1 LEFGVVGE
9 VEAELLNEEADA
21 AIVVAHK
28 DVDALDAKVRLR
40 LRAGRG
46 AGGHAGDYKTGR
58 GSEEKD
64 NAEAQ
69 GTERRAEDEKREQV
83 PRSARDDGWK
93 VGHLQIARLSRR

>member
-21 AIVVAHK
+21 AIVVAHE
-28 DVDALDAKVRLR
+28 DVDALDAKVRMR
-40 LRAGRG
+40 FCAGSG
-46 AGGHAGDYKTGR
+46 TGGHAEDYRTGR

-69 GTERRAEDEKREQV
+69 GAERRAEEDKRKAG
-83 PRSARDDGWK
+83 PSSTRDDGWK
-93 VGHLQIARLSRR
+93 VGVGHLQIA